1 MKKIV
6 SVVLTLALIFMFVA
20 CEVTTPTL
28 YGKKVMSVTVASAPA
43 YFEGET
49 INPADITL
57 RVVYDNGETTVNAAD
72 AGLIPAEGSDY
83 TADAEK
89 THFTV
94 AYGFMS
100 SSNSSSNGSYA
111 WDIYIPTQTIT
122 GITVNTSAAKT
133 EIAEGTRTVDTTGV
147 TYTAQYVGGSKAIPA
162 TLAESKITY
171 TLSFDEDGKTATVK
185 AEGKD
190 GITITMANW
199 TLAVV
204 KDTSKVI
211 DSVKLVPDA
220 DQEFF
225 AINGTFKADK
235 DTAAAA
241 ATLESVEYTIEAYNA
256 VGEKIGELDAVD
268 SVAAVDA
275 TSKAFV
281 DFDLYAETQALND
294 EKINNIAATVTVMVD
309 GETVE
314 KPATL
319 VINYVDDY
327 VTEFTVEDGDNVS
340 TYKPGQTINK
350 AEFVFTASA
359 WASGYEYEGTEAS
372 KNSLQPSWFNFEPS
386 FIKKG
391 YSGTSFTITDVV
403 VNTSTAPDYVD
414 NAVVKSGF
422 AGLTVEVNPS

>member
-6 SVVLTLALIFMFVA
+6 SVVLTLALIFMFVT

-162 TLAESKITY
+162 TLAEQKITY

-190 GITITMANW
+190 GITVTMADW

-211 DSVKLVPDA
+211 DSVKLVPNA

-225 AINGTFKADK
+225 AINGTYKADK
-235 DTAAAA
+235 NTPAAA
-241 ATLESVEYTIEAYNA
+241 ATLGVVDYTIETYNA
-256 VGEKIGELDAVD
+256 DGEKIGELDRAD
-268 SVAAVDA
+268 SVDDVDD
-275 TSKAFV
+275 SNAFV

-294 EKINNIAATVTVMVD
+294 EKINNIVATVTVMVD

-314 KPATL
+314 KSATL

-359 WASGYEYEGTEAS
+359 SHKKEYQCSHGE
-372 KNSLQPSWFNFEPS
+372 
-386 FIKKG
+386 
-391 YSGTSFTITDVV
+391 
-403 VNTSTAPDYVD
+403 
-414 NAVVKSGF
+414 
-422 AGLTVEVNPS
+422 